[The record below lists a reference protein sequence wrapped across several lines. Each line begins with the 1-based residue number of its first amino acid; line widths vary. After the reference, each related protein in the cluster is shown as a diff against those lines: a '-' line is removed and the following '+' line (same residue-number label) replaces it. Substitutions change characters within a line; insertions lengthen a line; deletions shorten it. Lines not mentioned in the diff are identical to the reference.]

1 MFRRDTTHAPTSRN
15 KSKSRN
21 SPSLPSLPN
30 SVDYGGT
37 WSNFFTGG
45 LSLQVEHHLFP
56 NISFGHYPAIAEIVA
71 DECAK
76 RGVPYTRYPTLWEAL
91 VEYTKFMRDVG
102 RA

>member
-1 MFRRDTTHAPTSRN
+1 MAASGDSLFLTHTLPTHTH
-15 KSKSRN
+15 
-21 SPSLPSLPN
+21 
-30 SVDYGGT
+30 SVDYGAGL
-37 WSNFFTGG
+37 SNFFTGG

-76 RGVPYTRYPTLWEAL
+76 RGVTYTRYPSLWDAL
-91 VEYTKFMRDVG
+91 VEYTAFMRDVG

>member
-1 MFRRDTTHAPTSRN
+1 VWNKRCGGPVGRCQHFWTHPLFFLH
-15 KSKSRN
+15 
-21 SPSLPSLPN
+21 P
-30 SVDYGGT
+30 SVDYGAK
-37 WSNFFTGG
+37 WANFFTGG

-56 NISFGHYPAIAEIVA
+56 NISFGHYPAIADIVA

-91 VEYTKFMRDVG
+91 VEYTRFMRDVG